1 MDDRNMGPG
10 ADGGAGRARIN
21 MIAEVR
27 RYVGETLGIT
37 DEAEMKDFLDTFM
50 QSFGECVKELRALGN
65 PPDVQ
70 VIRVVTHKIY
80 GFARSI
86 GAMELNDAALL
97 LNVAAKQNDPD
108 ACAAGIRLVLALYEG
123 CLADS

>member
-1 MDDRNMGPG
+1 MDSKYSSST
-10 ADGGAGRARIN
+10 ADGGAGGARSG

-27 RYVGETLGIT
+27 NYVEETLGIT

-50 QSFGECVKELRALGN
+50 QSFGESVKELRALGN
-65 PPDVQ
+65 PPDMQ
-70 VIRVVTHKIY
+70 VIRAVTHNIY

-97 LNVAAKQNDPD
+97 LNAAAKQNDPD
-108 ACAAGIRLVLALYEG
+108 ACAAGIRLVISLYDG